1 MLNEIDRDI
10 VVEKL
15 KSNEINNA
23 KIIKLTDRGAYISI
37 NGISGLI
44 RNCDFSYDNS
54 CIEDFYKEGDTI
66 EGIEFRKISK
76 NGHIC
81 VKIKNK
87 FESNNPLSYSD
98 LKKGNLVLGI
108 VKEIVNGRCFVGI
121 IKDID
126 MLCNA
131 KYVES
136 REYEGSK
143 VVCKIKKVDLEKG
156 ILRGA
161 IVDLV
166 KI

>member
-1 MLNEIDRDI
+1 MLKEIKKNI

-15 KSNEINNA
+15 KSNEINKA
-23 KIIKLTDRGAYISI
+23 KITKIINRGAYLSI
-37 NGISGLI
+37 DGIGGLI

-54 CIEDFYKEGDTI
+54 CIEDFYKEGDII

-76 NGHIC
+76 NGRIC
-81 VKIKNK
+81 VKMKNK

-108 VKEIVNGRCFVGI
+108 VKEVVNGRCYVGI
-121 IKDID
+121 IKGID

-143 VVCKIKKVDLEKG
+143 VVCKIKKIDLEND
-156 ILRGA
+156 IFRGS